1 MTVINLLLWEK
12 ETNTVVKSAKRLTR
26 RVPLVEQD
34 LFCLLEHMRS
44 LPVFSENR
52 AAQYIVFSVNHCLYI
67 AVSVLFRFSASVL
80 PLGISKLYIRI
91 QTIN

>member
-1 MTVINLLLWEK
+1 MTVINLPLCEK

-34 LFCLLEHMRS
+34 LLCLLEHMRS

-52 AAQYIVFSVNHCLYI
+52 AAQYTVFSVNHGLYI
-67 AVSVLFRFSASVL
+67 AVSVLFRFSASGL
-80 PLGISKLYIRI
+80 PLVISKLYKRV